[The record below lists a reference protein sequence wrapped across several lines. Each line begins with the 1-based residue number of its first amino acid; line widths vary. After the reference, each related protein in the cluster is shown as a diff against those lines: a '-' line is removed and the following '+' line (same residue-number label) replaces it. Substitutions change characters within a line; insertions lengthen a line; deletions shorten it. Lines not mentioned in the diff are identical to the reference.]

1 MRDEWSVA
9 SEYVMRK
16 PSVVCTTKIWESGRS
31 RTSVLGP
38 YVLTDCSE
46 RNTEART
53 IVGYEEL
60 APEASRWQ

>member
-16 PSVVCTTKIWESGRS
+16 PSAVWTTKIWESGRS

-46 RNTEART
+46 RRTEART
-53 IVGYEEL
+53 TVGCDEL
-60 APEASRWQ
+60 AHEAPG